1 MSSAGKE
8 SAGPREKPSSVATA
22 LTFPGSPEEI
32 WNRLVF
38 YEQIPYPPPLYLRLL
53 LPAPHRAEGR
63 GSEVGDEIR
72 CVYEKGHLVKRLIRV
87 DRSRYCRFDVVEQ
100 GLAFGRGIRL
110 TGGSYTLRLL
120 PDGSTRVELE
130 TRYLSPRRPA
140 WFWKPIEASV
150 CHAFHRHILGA
161 MRRGGSASDLARRI
175 PRPSRARNARPGI
188 GEGTIVAARIAGK
201 ESSRES
207 SEV

>member
-22 LTFPGSPEEI
+22 LTFPGPPEEI
-32 WNRLVF
+32 WNRVMF
-38 YEQIPYPPPLYLRLL
+38 YEQIPYLPPLYLRLL

-72 CVYEKGHLVKRLIRV
+72 CVYEKGYLVKRLIRI

-100 GLAFGRGIRL
+100 ELAFGGGIRL
-110 TGGSYTLRLL
+110 TGGSYALRPL

-130 TRYLSPRRPA
+130 TRYVSPRRPA

-150 CHAFHRHILGA
+150 CHAFHRA
-161 MRRGGSASDLARRI
+161 MRRGGLACDRARRI
-175 PRPSRARNARPGI
+175 ARPIRARNARPGVDA
-188 GEGTIVAARIAGK
+188 GTIAVRIAAK
-201 ESSRES
+201 DSSREGLQ
-207 SEV
+207 V